1 VSSAVEGVGTAVGT
15 ELVSDEPLALD
26 VGAVSEG
33 GVGTGAVVGF
43 GAALVV
49 ALELGVPGVVL
60 EVALEVVL
68 AVSRAVVR
76 LDPVVVVGVPI
87 RAIVPVVDVT
97 TGSRL
102 PARVVDVAVVLVVEL
117 VATGTEVSAS
127 KSF

>member
-1 VSSAVEGVGTAVGT
+1 MGT

-60 EVALEVVL
+60 VEVVLEVVL

-76 LDPVVVVGVPI
+76 LDPVVVVVVPI

>member
-1 VSSAVEGVGTAVGT
+1 MSSAVEGVGTAEGT

-60 EVALEVVL
+60 EVVLEVVF
-68 AVSRAVVR
+68 ARTVVR
-76 LDPVVVVGVPI
+76 LDPVVVVVVPI

-97 TGSRL
+97 GSRL
-102 PARVVDVAVVLVVEL
+102 PARVVDAAVVLVVEL